1 MPDAG
6 ILCGDM
12 LLIQQKPV
20 SAIHPGNLVLV
31 EELHC
36 RFTDI
41 FCDIRPVHLWESHI
55 FSHHHRTL
63 KTGISKEVENHK
75 HEKEF
80 CCVIRKNQGKK
91 NGARGE
97 TRTPMGRPTSTSS

>member
-20 SAIHPGNLVLV
+20 SAIHPGNLVLL

-36 RFTDI
+36 RFTDF
-41 FCDIRPVHLWESHI
+41 FCDIRT
-55 FSHHHRTL
+55 HHSDNSDNSDNSDPGMSSAASCKGGLRVFCNSGVAHGT
-63 KTGISKEVENHK
+63 EEK
-75 HEKEF
+75 H
-80 CCVIRKNQGKK
+80 
-91 NGARGE
+91 A
-97 TRTPMGRPTSTSS
+97 